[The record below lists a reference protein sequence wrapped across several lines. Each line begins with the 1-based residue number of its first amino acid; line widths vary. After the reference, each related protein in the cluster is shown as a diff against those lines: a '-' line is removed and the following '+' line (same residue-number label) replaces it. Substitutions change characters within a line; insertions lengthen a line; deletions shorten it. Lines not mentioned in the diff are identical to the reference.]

1 MIFLTF
7 YKSTQ
12 VPLQILFVIAAVFIS
27 TLSGCAAT
35 TFETSGSAPRQAL
48 CESRGEAISA
58 LVLWGARWRADQ
70 KDVPLREAA
79 TRQGI
84 EQFFAESGCY
94 SRVRVLRDVGGRPAL
109 ELSQE
114 EVRQVALGEELPPSR
129 VLTIVV
135 RELGPV
141 VKLLGSAALVEGGT
155 EVVLDIKAQTLDEP
169 APVADFSV
177 HWKNGGPGVI
187 KGVATLADDM
197 GSALQAALQPESQ

>member
-1 MIFLTF
+1 M
-7 YKSTQ
+7 S
-12 VPLQILFVIAAVFIS
+12 LQHLLVVATVFVS
-27 TLSGCAAT
+27 TLSGCATT
-35 TFETSGSAPRQAL
+35 TFEMSGSAPRQAL
-48 CESRGEAISA
+48 CESRGQAISA
-58 LVLWGARWRADQ
+58 LVLWGTNWRVDQ

-79 TRQGI
+79 ARQGI

-114 EVRQVALGEELPPSR
+114 AARQVALSEELPPSR

-141 VKLLGSAALVEGGT
+141 VKLLGSAALIEGGT
-155 EVVLDIKAQTLDEP
+155 EVVLDIKVQTLDEQTP
-169 APVADFSV
+169 GAAFTA

-197 GSALQAALQPESQ
+197 RSALQAALPPESQ